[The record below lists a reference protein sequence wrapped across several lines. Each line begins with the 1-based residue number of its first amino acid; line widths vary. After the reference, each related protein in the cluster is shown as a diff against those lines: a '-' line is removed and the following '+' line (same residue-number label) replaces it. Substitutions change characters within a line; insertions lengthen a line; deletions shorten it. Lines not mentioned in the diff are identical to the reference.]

1 MKAQDLK
8 RSILQLAIQ
17 GKLVPQNPSDEPAS
31 ELLKKIKAEK
41 AELVK
46 QGKIKKDK
54 QESYIYKGSD
64 NNYYEKIGSEIKDIT
79 DEIPFEIPENWEWV
93 RLGNI
98 SNINGGFA
106 FKSTKY
112 VPNGV
117 RVIRISDF
125 DELGIKNKNIVR
137 YSFSQELLPYELEKN
152 NIILAMTGGTVGKSY
167 LVEHLDEP
175 MYVNQRV
182 ATIKILNPL
191 EIKYI
196 NTVILSDITQKI
208 IKYSKNS
215 TNDNISMDTIKGFL
229 FPLPPLSEQGRIVK
243 KIEELEPFIEE
254 YGKTE
259 VELTALN
266 SNFPEQIKKS
276 ILQYAIQ
283 GKLVEQ
289 DPNDEPASVLLEKIK
304 AEKQELIKQ
313 GKIKKD
319 KQESYIYKGA
329 DNRHYEKIGLETKD
343 ITEEIPFEIPESW
356 SWCRLGSIGDTNIGL
371 TYKPTDVSEKGIPV
385 LRSNNIQDSKINYS
399 QLIYVNCDVPQRAM
413 LKKGD
418 ILICARNGS
427 RSLVGKS
434 AIVREDGMAFG
445 AFMAKFSSICNPYV
459 QIYISSPLFRAK
471 LDSVKTET
479 INQITQD
486 NLKQTMIPLPPLS
499 EQQRIVEKVEK
510 LNKYIE
516 NL

>member
-182 ATIKILNPL
+182 CNK
-191 EIKYI
+191 
-196 NTVILSDITQKI
+196 S
-208 IKYSKNS
+208 SKNYS
-215 TNDNISMDTIKGFL
+215 VFKQSYY
-229 FPLPPLSEQGRIVK
+229 RI
-243 KIEELEPFIEE
+243 
-254 YGKTE
+254 
-259 VELTALN
+259 
-266 SNFPEQIKKS
+266 
-276 ILQYAIQ
+276 
-283 GKLVEQ
+283 
-289 DPNDEPASVLLEKIK
+289 
-304 AEKQELIKQ
+304 
-313 GKIKKD
+313 
-319 KQESYIYKGA
+319 
-329 DNRHYEKIGLETKD
+329 
-343 ITEEIPFEIPESW
+343 
-356 SWCRLGSIGDTNIGL
+356 
-371 TYKPTDVSEKGIPV
+371 
-385 LRSNNIQDSKINYS
+385 
-399 QLIYVNCDVPQRAM
+399 
-413 LKKGD
+413 
-418 ILICARNGS
+418 
-427 RSLVGKS
+427 
-434 AIVREDGMAFG
+434 
-445 AFMAKFSSICNPYV
+445 
-459 QIYISSPLFRAK
+459 
-471 LDSVKTET
+471 
-479 INQITQD
+479 
-486 NLKQTMIPLPPLS
+486 
-499 EQQRIVEKVEK
+499 
-510 LNKYIE
+510 
-516 NL
+516 

>member
-1 MKAQDLK
+1 M
-8 RSILQLAIQ
+8 
-17 GKLVPQNPSDEPAS
+17 
-31 ELLKKIKAEK
+31 
-41 AELVK
+41 
-46 QGKIKKDK
+46 
-54 QESYIYKGSD
+54 
-64 NNYYEKIGSEIKDIT
+64 
-79 DEIPFEIPENWEWV
+79 

-254 YGKTE
+254 YGKAE
-259 VELTALN
+259 VKLTTLN

-289 DPNDEPASVLLEKIK
+289 DPSDEPASVLLEKIK

-319 KQESYIYKGA
+319 KQESYIFKGA
-329 DNRHYEKIGLETKD
+329 DNRHYEKIGTETKD
-343 ITEEIPFEIPESW
+343 ITDEIPFEIPESW
-356 SWCRLGSIGDTNIGL
+356 EWCRLNTICQINPRNAVNDDVEASFIPMNMIQDGFHNKHTFIIKKWKEIKSGFTHFMNNDIGIAKITPCFENRKSVIFTNLTNNIGSGTTEL
-371 TYKPTDVSEKGIPV
+371 HILRPYSE
-385 LRSNNIQDSKINYS
+385 
-399 QLIYVNCDVPQRAM
+399 
-413 LKKGD
+413 
-418 ILICARNGS
+418 ILP
-427 RSLVGKS
+427 
-434 AIVREDGMAFG
+434 E
-445 AFMAKFSSICNPYV
+445 
-459 QIYISSPLFRAK
+459 YIL
-471 LDSVKTET
+471 LLCKTEYFISNGVKNFT
-479 INQITQD
+479 GTAGQQRINTQFIKSF
-486 NLKQTMIPLPPLS
+486 LCPLPPFS
-499 EQQRIVEKVEK
+499 EQEKIVCKISRIFK
-510 LNKYIE
+510 NIE